1 MLMILML
8 TILDIRDKFGGSM
21 QNHGRGKFVVFFLI
35 LATMTSLLFSQS
47 DQKNDGEKNA
57 ISLTVEQAVS
67 YANQNS
73 KTLKSSAIDLEM
85 KRRADSFK
93 WNQLLPSV
101 NISGTVSRSNEK
113 IDTTAAMM
121 EVLSPLFGTLGSAAP
136 APVEITESDHWMV
149 VGNIGIS
156 WNFSFA
162 LFDGMKLVKK
172 QYEAGLITWD
182 QTVRQNELQIRKL
195 FYGLLLQ
202 QESLTLQKKSLE
214 NARLRME
221 QARVNYRNGLI
232 PELTL
237 LQAQVAYEN
246 ARPTIMKQEQAMN
259 QQLDL
264 FGFMLGLPAGTKIT
278 LEGAIDP
285 SFVDLNPDKLI
296 SLYAQNHPDILSLQK
311 NLEIL
316 NLNLSLQNMQA
327 YTPALQLSWGF
338 QPVVSKIS
346 SNWIDTY
353 MDNGA
358 FSATLAWNLTNL
370 LPFSANRQSAKDT
383 KDNIRKLEL
392 SLETLIEKTE
402 LDIRTKVDALAQS
415 QAAIEASAGNIQLAQ
430 RSYDMTLVA
439 YRNGTVELLDVR
451 DAENQLNQAKLGLAN
466 EKFNYLSGLLDL
478 EYTLNTKLVD

>member
-1 MLMILML
+1 MITVRWRRSAALL
-8 TILDIRDKFGGSM
+8 LVLGAASAGF
-21 QNHGRGKFVVFFLI
+21 
-35 LATMTSLLFSQS
+35 LFSQDTVS
-47 DQKNDGEKNA
+47 AETN
-57 ISLTVEQAVS
+57 IITLTVDQAVD

-85 KRRADSFK
+85 KKRANDYK

-101 NISGTVSRSNEK
+101 NVSATMSRSNEYT
-113 IDTTAAMM
+113 DPTAGIGEMLNPLMQAMGQQG
-121 EVLSPLFGTLGSAAP
+121 FP
-136 APVEITESDHWMV
+136 ASEETEAKHWRA
-149 VGNIGIS
+149 VGNVGIS

-162 LFDGMKLVKK
+162 LVDGLRLIRK
-172 QYEAGLITWD
+172 QYEAGQITWD
-182 QTVRQNELQIRKL
+182 QTLRQNELQVRKL

-202 QESLTLQKKSLE
+202 QEGLALQQQSLE
-214 NARLRME
+214 NARLRAQ
-221 QARVNYRNGLI
+221 QAQVNYRNGLI
-232 PELTL
+232 PELAL

-246 ARPTIMKQEQAMN
+246 QRPSILKQEQAMK

-264 FGFMLGLPAGTKIT
+264 FGFLLGVPAGTEIV
-278 LEGAIDP
+278 LEGEINP
-285 SFVDLNPDKLI
+285 SFIDLDTDELI
-296 SLYAQNHPDILSLQK
+296 SLYAQNHPDIPSLQK

-316 NLNLSLQNMQA
+316 NLNLSVQNMQA
-327 YTPALQLSWGF
+327 YTPSLSLSWGF
-338 QPVVSKIS
+338 QPVVADIS

-353 MDNGA
+353 VDNGA

-370 LPFSANRQSAKDT
+370 LPFSANRQAAKDI

-392 SLETLIEKTE
+392 SLETLVEKTE
-402 LDIRTKVDALAQS
+402 LDIRTQVDALAQS

-466 EKFNYLSGLLDL
+466 EKFNYLSGLMDL
-478 EYTLNTKLVD
+478 EYTLNTKLGN

>member
-1 MLMILML
+1 MITVRWKRSAALL
-8 TILDIRDKFGGSM
+8 LVLGAASAGF
-21 QNHGRGKFVVFFLI
+21 
-35 LATMTSLLFSQS
+35 LFSQDTVS
-47 DQKNDGEKNA
+47 AETN
-57 ISLTVEQAVS
+57 IITLTVDQAVD

-85 KRRADSFK
+85 KKRANDYK

-101 NISGTVSRSNEK
+101 NVSATMSRSNEYT
-113 IDTTAAMM
+113 DPTAGIGEMLNPLMQAMGQQG
-121 EVLSPLFGTLGSAAP
+121 FP
-136 APVEITESDHWMV
+136 ASEETEAKHWRA
-149 VGNIGIS
+149 VGNVGIS

-162 LFDGMKLVKK
+162 LVDGLRLIRK
-172 QYEAGLITWD
+172 QYEAGQITWD
-182 QTVRQNELQIRKL
+182 QTLRQNELQVRKL

-202 QESLTLQKKSLE
+202 QEGLTLQQRSLE
-214 NARLRME
+214 NARLRAQ
-221 QARVNYRNGLI
+221 QAQVNYRNGLI
-232 PELTL
+232 PELAL

-246 ARPTIMKQEQAMN
+246 QRPSILKQEQAMK

-264 FGFMLGLPAGTKIT
+264 FGFLLGVPAGTEIV
-278 LEGAIDP
+278 LEGEINP
-285 SFVDLNPDKLI
+285 SFIDLDTDELI

-316 NLNLSLQNMQA
+316 NLNLSVQNMQA
-327 YTPALQLSWGF
+327 YTPSLSLSWGF
-338 QPVVSKIS
+338 QPVVADIS

-353 MDNGA
+353 VDNGA

-370 LPFSANRQSAKDT
+370 LPFSANRQAAKDI

-392 SLETLIEKTE
+392 SLETLVEKTE
-402 LDIRTKVDALAQS
+402 LDIRTQVDALAQS

-466 EKFNYLSGLLDL
+466 EKFNYLSGLMDL
-478 EYTLNTKLVD
+478 EYTLNTKLGN

>member
-1 MLMILML
+1 MNLVRWNKVAVL
-8 TILDIRDKFGGSM
+8 
-21 QNHGRGKFVVFFLI
+21 FFI
-35 LATMTSLLFSQS
+35 FCAITTGFLFAQTEEESETE
-47 DQKNDGEKNA
+47 GES
-57 ISLTVEQAVS
+57 ITLTVDQAVD

-73 KTLKSSAIDLEM
+73 KSLQSSAIDLEM
-85 KRRADSFK
+85 KRRANSMK

-101 NISGTVSRSNEK
+101 DVFARADRKNEV
-113 IDTTAAMM
+113 IP
-121 EVLSPLFGTLGSAAP
+121 PLPDP
-136 APVEITESDHWMV
+136 AETNHWSV

-162 LFDGMKLVKK
+162 LIDGMKLIKK
-172 QYEAGLITWD
+172 QYEAGEITWD

-202 QESLTLQKKSLE
+202 QESLNLQKESLE
-214 NARLRME
+214 NARLRAN
-221 QARVNYRNGLI
+221 QAQANYRNGRI
-232 PELTL
+232 PELSL

-246 ARPTIMKQEQAMN
+246 MRPTVLNQEQALV

-264 FGFMLGLPAGTKIT
+264 FGFMLGLPTGTDIT
-278 LEGAIDP
+278 LEGEINP
-285 SFVDLNPDKLI
+285 TFVDLDPDELI
-296 SLYAQNHPDILSLQK
+296 SLYAQNHPDILALQK

-316 NLNLSLQNMQA
+316 DLNLSVKNMQSF
-327 YTPALQLSWGF
+327 TPALQLSWGW
-338 QPVVSKIS
+338 QPVVSDVGA
-346 SNWIDTY
+346 NWVDNSI
-353 MDNGA
+353 DNGA
-358 FSATLAWNLTNL
+358 FSATLAWNLTNM
-370 LPFSANRQSAKDT
+370 LPFSANRQATQDI

-392 SLETLIEKTE
+392 SLETLVEKTE
-402 LDIRTKVDALAQS
+402 LDIRTLVDALDLS
-415 QAAIEASAGNIQLAQ
+415 QAAIEASASNIQLAQ

>member
-1 MLMILML
+1 MITVRWRRSAALL
-8 TILDIRDKFGGSM
+8 LVLGAASAGF
-21 QNHGRGKFVVFFLI
+21 
-35 LATMTSLLFSQS
+35 LFSQDTVS
-47 DQKNDGEKNA
+47 AETN
-57 ISLTVEQAVS
+57 IITLTVDQAVD

-85 KRRADSFK
+85 KKRANDYK

-101 NISGTVSRSNEK
+101 NVSATMSRSNEYT
-113 IDTTAAMM
+113 DTMGAFMSQINPMYQAP
-121 EVLSPLFGTLGSAAP
+121 EV
-136 APVEITESDHWMV
+136 VESDHWRA
-149 VGNIGIS
+149 VGNVGIS

-162 LFDGMKLVKK
+162 LVDGLRLIRK
-172 QYEAGLITWD
+172 QYEAGQITWD
-182 QTVRQNELQIRKL
+182 QTLRQNELQVRKL

-202 QESLTLQKKSLE
+202 QEGLALQQQSLE
-214 NARLRME
+214 NARLRAQ
-221 QARVNYRNGLI
+221 QAQVNYRNGLI
-232 PELTL
+232 PELAL

-246 ARPTIMKQEQAMN
+246 QRPSILKQEQAMK

-264 FGFMLGLPAGTKIT
+264 FGFLLGVPAGTEIV
-278 LEGAIDP
+278 LEGEINP
-285 SFVDLNPDKLI
+285 SFVDLDTDELI

-316 NLNLSLQNMQA
+316 NLNLSVQNMQA
-327 YTPALQLSWGF
+327 YTPSLSLSWGF
-338 QPVVSKIS
+338 QPVVADIS

-353 MDNGA
+353 VDNGA

-370 LPFSANRQSAKDT
+370 LPFSANRQAAKDI

-392 SLETLIEKTE
+392 SLETLVEKTE
-402 LDIRTKVDALAQS
+402 LDIRTQVDALAQS

-466 EKFNYLSGLLDL
+466 EKFNYLSGLMDL
-478 EYTLNTKLVD
+478 EYTLNTKLGN

>member
-1 MLMILML
+1 MKMC
-8 TILDIRDKFGGSM
+8 
-21 QNHGRGKFVVFFLI
+21 GRGKVVVFFI
-35 LATMTSLLFSQS
+35 IIATTFTGFLFSQN
-47 DQKNDGEKNA
+47 DQGLAAEKEGVH
-57 ISLTVEQAVS
+57 LTVEQAVA

-85 KRRADSFK
+85 KRRADSYK
-93 WNQLLPSV
+93 WNQFLPSV

-113 IDTTAAMM
+113 VDTTAAMM
-121 EVLSPLFGTLGSAAP
+121 QGIAGMMSLPAP
-136 APVEITESDHWMV
+136 APAEITEADHWMV

-162 LFDGMKLVKK
+162 LIDGMKLVKK

-202 QESLTLQKKSLE
+202 QESLSLQKQSLE

-264 FGFMLGLPAGTKIT
+264 FGFMLGLPTGTKIT
-278 LEGAIDP
+278 LEGAINP

>member
-1 MLMILML
+1 MITVRWRRSAALL
-8 TILDIRDKFGGSM
+8 LVLGAASAGF
-21 QNHGRGKFVVFFLI
+21 
-35 LATMTSLLFSQS
+35 LFSQDTVS
-47 DQKNDGEKNA
+47 AETN
-57 ISLTVEQAVS
+57 IITLTVDQAVD

-85 KRRADSFK
+85 KKRANDYK

-101 NISGTVSRSNEK
+101 NVSATMSRSNEYT
-113 IDTTAAMM
+113 DTMGAFMSQINPMYQAP
-121 EVLSPLFGTLGSAAP
+121 EV
-136 APVEITESDHWMV
+136 VESDHWRA
-149 VGNIGIS
+149 VGNVGIS

-162 LFDGMKLVKK
+162 LVDGLRLIRK
-172 QYEAGLITWD
+172 QYEAGQITWD
-182 QTVRQNELQIRKL
+182 QTLRQNELQVRKL

-202 QESLTLQKKSLE
+202 QEGLALQQQSLE
-214 NARLRME
+214 NARLRAQ
-221 QARVNYRNGLI
+221 QAQVNYRNGLI
-232 PELTL
+232 PELAL

-246 ARPTIMKQEQAMN
+246 QRPSILKQEQAMK

-264 FGFMLGLPAGTKIT
+264 FGFLLGVPAGTEIV
-278 LEGAIDP
+278 LEGEINP
-285 SFVDLNPDKLI
+285 SFVDLDTDELI

-316 NLNLSLQNMQA
+316 NLNLSVQNMQA
-327 YTPALQLSWGF
+327 YTPSLSLSWGF
-338 QPVVSKIS
+338 QPVVADIS

-353 MDNGA
+353 VDNGA

-370 LPFSANRQSAKDT
+370 LPFSANRQAAKDI

-392 SLETLIEKTE
+392 SLETLVEKTE
-402 LDIRTKVDALAQS
+402 LDIRTQVDALAQS

-451 DAENQLNQAKLGLAN
+451 EAENQLNQAKLGLAN

-478 EYTLNTKLVD
+478 EYTLNTKIVD

>member
-1 MLMILML
+1 MITVRWKRSAALL
-8 TILDIRDKFGGSM
+8 
-21 QNHGRGKFVVFFLI
+21 FVLVAASAGF
-35 LATMTSLLFSQS
+35 LFSQDTTS
-47 DQKNDGEKNA
+47 GEGNV
-57 ISLTVEQAVS
+57 ITLTVDQAVD

-73 KTLKSSAIDLEM
+73 KTLQSSAIDLEM
-85 KRRADSFK
+85 KKRANDYK
-93 WNQLLPSV
+93 WNQFLPSV
-101 NISGTVSRSNEK
+101 SVSATMSRSNEYT
-113 IDTTAAMM
+113 DPTAAIGEM
-121 EVLSPLFGTLGSAAP
+121 LNPLIQAMGQPGFP
-136 APVEITESDHWMV
+136 ASEETEAKHWTA
-149 VGNIGIS
+149 VGNVGIS

-162 LFDGMKLVKK
+162 LIDGLRLIKK
-172 QYEAGLITWD
+172 QYEAGQITWD

-202 QESLTLQKKSLE
+202 QESLSLQQQTLE

-232 PELTL
+232 PELSF

-246 ARPTIMKQEQAMN
+246 ARPNIMKMEQAMS

-264 FGFMLGLPAGTKIT
+264 FGFLLGIPAGTEIT
-278 LEGAIDP
+278 LEGEINP
-285 SFVDLNPDKLI
+285 SFVDLDPEELI

-316 NLNLSLQNMQA
+316 NLNLSVQNLQA
-327 YTPALQLSWGF
+327 YAPSLSLSWGF
-338 QPVVSKIS
+338 QPLVTDVT

-370 LPFSANRQSAKDT
+370 LPFSSNRQAAKDT
-383 KDNIRKLEL
+383 EDSIRKLEL

-402 LDIRTKVDALAQS
+402 LDIRTQVDALAQS
-415 QAAIEASAGNIQLAQ
+415 QAAIEASSGNIQLAQ

>member
-1 MLMILML
+1 M
-8 TILDIRDKFGGSM
+8 KFYLW
-21 QNHGRGKFVVFFLI
+21 GRNIICFLLFAIVSTGFI
-35 LATMTSLLFSQS
+35 LAQDVAQTESKGNSIT
-47 DQKNDGEKNA
+47 
-57 ISLTVEQAVS
+57 LTVDQAVD

-85 KRRADSFK
+85 KKRANDYK

-101 NISGTVSRSNEK
+101 NVSATMSRSNEYT
-113 IDTTAAMM
+113 DPTAGIGEMLNPLMQAMGQQG
-121 EVLSPLFGTLGSAAP
+121 FP
-136 APVEITESDHWMV
+136 ASEETEAKHWRA
-149 VGNIGIS
+149 VGNVGIS

-162 LFDGMKLVKK
+162 LVDGLRLIRK
-172 QYEAGLITWD
+172 QYEAGQITWD
-182 QTVRQNELQIRKL
+182 QTLRQNELQVRKL

-202 QESLTLQKKSLE
+202 QEGLALQQQSLE
-214 NARLRME
+214 NARLRAQ
-221 QARVNYRNGLI
+221 QAQVNYRNGLI
-232 PELTL
+232 PELAL

-246 ARPTIMKQEQAMN
+246 QRPSILKQEQALK

-264 FGFMLGLPAGTKIT
+264 FGFLLGVPAGTEIV
-278 LEGAIDP
+278 LEGEINP
-285 SFVDLNPDKLI
+285 SFIDLDTDELI

-316 NLNLSLQNMQA
+316 NLNLSVQNMQA
-327 YTPALQLSWGF
+327 YTPSLSLSWGF
-338 QPVVSKIS
+338 QPVVADIS

-353 MDNGA
+353 VDNGA

-370 LPFSANRQSAKDT
+370 LPFSANRQAAKDI

-392 SLETLIEKTE
+392 SLETLVEKTE
-402 LDIRTKVDALAQS
+402 LDIRTQVDALAQS

-478 EYTLNTKLVD
+478 EYTLNTKIVD

>member
-1 MLMILML
+1 MKMC
-8 TILDIRDKFGGSM
+8 
-21 QNHGRGKFVVFFLI
+21 GRGKVVVFFI
-35 LATMTSLLFSQS
+35 IIATTFTGFLFSQN
-47 DQKNDGEKNA
+47 DQGLATEKGGVH
-57 ISLTVEQAVS
+57 LTVEQAVA

-85 KRRADSFK
+85 KRRADSYK
-93 WNQLLPSV
+93 WNQFLPSV

-113 IDTTAAMM
+113 VDTTAAMM
-121 EVLSPLFGTLGSAAP
+121 QGIAGMMSLPAP
-136 APVEITESDHWMV
+136 APAEITEADHWMV

-162 LFDGMKLVKK
+162 LIDGMKLVKK

-202 QESLTLQKKSLE
+202 QESLSLQKQSLE

-264 FGFMLGLPAGTKIT
+264 FGFMLGLPTGTKIT
-278 LEGAIDP
+278 LEGAINP

>member
-1 MLMILML
+1 M
-8 TILDIRDKFGGSM
+8 KFYLW
-21 QNHGRGKFVVFFLI
+21 GRNIICFLLLAIVSTGFI
-35 LATMTSLLFSQS
+35 LAQDVAQTESKGNSIT
-47 DQKNDGEKNA
+47 
-57 ISLTVEQAVS
+57 LTVDQAVD

-85 KRRADSFK
+85 KKRANDYK

-101 NISGTVSRSNEK
+101 NVSATMSRSNEYT
-113 IDTTAAMM
+113 DPTAGIGEMLNPLMQAMGQQG
-121 EVLSPLFGTLGSAAP
+121 FP
-136 APVEITESDHWMV
+136 ASEETEAKHWRA
-149 VGNIGIS
+149 VGNVGIS

-162 LFDGMKLVKK
+162 LVDGLRLIRK
-172 QYEAGLITWD
+172 QYEAGQITWD
-182 QTVRQNELQIRKL
+182 QTLRQNELQVRKL

-202 QESLTLQKKSLE
+202 QEGLALQQQSLE
-214 NARLRME
+214 NARLRAQ
-221 QARVNYRNGLI
+221 QAQVNYRNGLI
-232 PELTL
+232 PELAL

-246 ARPTIMKQEQAMN
+246 QRPSILKQEQAMK

-264 FGFMLGLPAGTKIT
+264 FGFLLGVPAGTEIV
-278 LEGAIDP
+278 LEGEINP
-285 SFVDLNPDKLI
+285 SFVDLDTDELI
-296 SLYAQNHPDILSLQK
+296 SLYSQNHPDILSLQK

-316 NLNLSLQNMQA
+316 NLNLSVQNMQA
-327 YTPALQLSWGF
+327 YTPSLSLSWGF
-338 QPVVSKIS
+338 QPVVANIS

-353 MDNGA
+353 VDNGA

-370 LPFSANRQSAKDT
+370 LPFSANRQAAKDI

-392 SLETLIEKTE
+392 SLETLVEKTE
-402 LDIRTKVDALAQS
+402 LDIRTQVDALAQS

-478 EYTLNTKLVD
+478 EYTLNTKIVD

>member
-1 MLMILML
+1 MKIL
-8 TILDIRDKFGGSM
+8 
-21 QNHGRGKFVVFFLI
+21 GRGKVVVFLLF
-35 LATMTSLLFSQS
+35 MTTTVTGFLFSQS
-47 DQKNDGEKNA
+47 DEGKVVSENVMN
-57 ISLTVEQAVS
+57 LTVDQAVD

-85 KRRADSFK
+85 KRRANGVK
-93 WNQLLPSV
+93 WNQLLPAV
-101 NISGTVSRSNEK
+101 NVTGTVSRSNK
-113 IDTTAAMM
+113 KVDTSAAMM
-121 EVLSPLFGTLGSAAP
+121 EAIAGMLRVPAP
-136 APVEITESDHWMV
+136 APAEITESDHWMV
-149 VGNIGIS
+149 VGNVGIS

-162 LFDGMKLVKK
+162 LIDGMRLIKK
-172 QYEAGLITWD
+172 QYEAGQITWD

-202 QESLTLQKKSLE
+202 QESLNLQKKSLE
-214 NARLRME
+214 NARLRAE

-246 ARPTIMKQEQAMN
+246 QRPTIMKNEQALN

-264 FGFMLGLPAGTKIT
+264 FGFMLGVPTGTKIA
-278 LEGAIDP
+278 LEGEINP
-285 SFVDLNPDKLI
+285 SFVDLNPDELI
-296 SLYAQNHPDILSLQK
+296 SLYAQNHPDILALQK

-316 NLNLSLQNMQA
+316 NLNLSVQNMQA
-327 YTPALQLSWGF
+327 YAPALQLSWGF

-346 SNWIDTY
+346 SNWVDTY

-370 LPFSANRQSAKDT
+370 LPFSTNRQSARDI

-451 DAENQLNQAKLGLAN
+451 DAENQLNQAKLGLVN

-478 EYTLNTKLVD
+478 EYTLNTKFVD

>member
-1 MLMILML
+1 M
-8 TILDIRDKFGGSM
+8 KFYLW
-21 QNHGRGKFVVFFLI
+21 GRNIICFLLLPIVSTGFI
-35 LATMTSLLFSQS
+35 LAQDVAQTESKGNSIT
-47 DQKNDGEKNA
+47 
-57 ISLTVEQAVS
+57 LTVDQAVD

-85 KRRADSFK
+85 KKRANDYK

-101 NISGTVSRSNEK
+101 NVSATMSRSNEK
-113 IDTTAAMM
+113 VDTSAAMM
-121 EVLSPLFGTLGSAAP
+121 EAIAGMMGMPSPP
-136 APVEITESDHWMV
+136 AREISEADHWRA
-149 VGNIGIS
+149 VGNVGIS

-162 LFDGMKLVKK
+162 LVDGLRLIRK
-172 QYEAGLITWD
+172 QYEAGQITWD
-182 QTVRQNELQIRKL
+182 QTLRQNELQVKKL

-202 QESLTLQKKSLE
+202 QEGLTLQQQSLE
-214 NARLRME
+214 NARLRAQ
-221 QARVNYRNGLI
+221 QAQVNYRNGLI
-232 PELTL
+232 PELAL

-246 ARPTIMKQEQAMN
+246 QRPSILKQEQAMK

-264 FGFMLGLPAGTKIT
+264 FGFLLGVPAGTEIV
-278 LEGAIDP
+278 LEGEINP
-285 SFVDLNPDKLI
+285 SFVDLDTDELI

-316 NLNLSLQNMQA
+316 NLNLSVQNMQA
-327 YTPALQLSWGF
+327 YTPSLSLSWGF
-338 QPVVSKIS
+338 QPVVADIS

-353 MDNGA
+353 VDNGA

-370 LPFSANRQSAKDT
+370 LPFSANRQAAKDI

-392 SLETLIEKTE
+392 SLETLVEKTE
-402 LDIRTKVDALAQS
+402 LDIRTQVDALAQS

-451 DAENQLNQAKLGLAN
+451 EAENQLNQAKLGLAN

-478 EYTLNTKLVD
+478 EYTLNTKIVD

>member
-1 MLMILML
+1 MKIL
-8 TILDIRDKFGGSM
+8 
-21 QNHGRGKFVVFFLI
+21 GRGKVVVFLLF
-35 LATMTSLLFSQS
+35 MTTTVTGFLFSQS
-47 DQKNDGEKNA
+47 DEGKVVSENVMN
-57 ISLTVEQAVS
+57 LTVDQAVD

-85 KRRADSFK
+85 KRRANGVK
-93 WNQLLPSV
+93 WNQLLPAV
-101 NISGTVSRSNEK
+101 NVTGTVSRSNK
-113 IDTTAAMM
+113 KVDTSAAMM
-121 EVLSPLFGTLGSAAP
+121 EAIAGMLRVPAP
-136 APVEITESDHWMV
+136 APAEITESDHWMV
-149 VGNIGIS
+149 VGNVGIS

-162 LFDGMKLVKK
+162 LIDGMRLIKK
-172 QYEAGLITWD
+172 QYEAGQITWD

-202 QESLTLQKKSLE
+202 QESLNLQKKSLE
-214 NARLRME
+214 NARLRAE

-246 ARPTIMKQEQAMN
+246 QRPTIMKNEQALN

-264 FGFMLGLPAGTKIT
+264 FGFMLGVPTGTKIA
-278 LEGAIDP
+278 LEGEINP
-285 SFVDLNPDKLI
+285 SFVDLNPDVLI
-296 SLYAQNHPDILSLQK
+296 SLYAQNHPDILALQK

-316 NLNLSLQNMQA
+316 NLNLSVQNMQA
-327 YTPALQLSWGF
+327 YAPALQLSWGF
-338 QPVVSKIS
+338 QPVVSDIS
-346 SNWIDTY
+346 SNWVDTY

-370 LPFSANRQSAKDT
+370 LPFSTNRQSARDT

-451 DAENQLNQAKLGLAN
+451 DAENQLNQAKLGLVN

-478 EYTLNTKLVD
+478 EYTLNTKFVD

>member
-1 MLMILML
+1 M
-8 TILDIRDKFGGSM
+8 KFYLW
-21 QNHGRGKFVVFFLI
+21 GRNIICFLLLAIVSTGFI
-35 LATMTSLLFSQS
+35 LAQDVAQTESKGNSIT
-47 DQKNDGEKNA
+47 
-57 ISLTVEQAVS
+57 LTVDQAVD

-85 KRRADSFK
+85 KKRANDYK

-101 NISGTVSRSNEK
+101 NVSATMSRSNEYT
-113 IDTTAAMM
+113 DPTAGIGEM
-121 EVLSPLFGTLGSAAP
+121 LNPLMQAIGQQGFP
-136 APVEITESDHWMV
+136 ASEETEAKHWRA
-149 VGNIGIS
+149 VGNVGIS

-162 LFDGMKLVKK
+162 LVDGLRLIRK
-172 QYEAGLITWD
+172 QYEAGQITWN
-182 QTVRQNELQIRKL
+182 QTLRQNELQVRKL

-202 QESLTLQKKSLE
+202 QEGLALQQQSLE
-214 NARLRME
+214 NARLRAQ
-221 QARVNYRNGLI
+221 QAQVNYRNGLI
-232 PELTL
+232 PELAL

-246 ARPTIMKQEQAMN
+246 QRPSILKQEQAMK

-264 FGFMLGLPAGTKIT
+264 FGFLLGVPAGTEIV
-278 LEGAIDP
+278 LEGEINP
-285 SFVDLNPDKLI
+285 SFVDLDTDELI
-296 SLYAQNHPDILSLQK
+296 SLYSQNHPDILSLQK

-316 NLNLSLQNMQA
+316 NLNLSVQNMQA
-327 YTPALQLSWGF
+327 YTPSLSLSWGF
-338 QPVVSKIS
+338 QPVVADIS

-353 MDNGA
+353 VDNGA

-370 LPFSANRQSAKDT
+370 LPFSANRQAAKDI

-392 SLETLIEKTE
+392 SLETLVEKTE
-402 LDIRTKVDALAQS
+402 LDIRTQVDALAQS

-451 DAENQLNQAKLGLAN
+451 EAENQLNQAKLGLAN

-478 EYTLNTKLVD
+478 EYTLNTKIVD

>member
-1 MLMILML
+1 MKI
-8 TILDIRDKFGGSM
+8 
-21 QNHGRGKFVVFFLI
+21 HGRGKFVVFFFVM
-35 LATMTSLLFSQS
+35 ATMTGFLFSQS
-47 DQKNDGEKNA
+47 DERAAVSENVV
-57 ISLTVEQAVS
+57 SLTVDQAVD

-85 KRRADSFK
+85 KRRANSFK
-93 WNQLLPSV
+93 WNQFLPAV
-101 NISGTVSRSNEK
+101 NVTGTVSRSNEK
-113 IDTTAAMM
+113 VDTSAAMM
-121 EVLSPLFGTLGSAAP
+121 EALSPLFSAMGRPAP
-136 APVEITESDHWMV
+136 APAEITESDHWMV

-156 WNFSFA
+156 WSFSFA
-162 LFDGMKLVKK
+162 LIDGMKLIKK
-172 QYEAGLITWD
+172 QYEAGQITWD
-182 QTVRQNELQIRKL
+182 QTLRQNELQIRKL

-202 QESLTLQKKSLE
+202 QESLSLQKQSLE
-214 NARLRME
+214 NARLRMD
-221 QARVNYRNGLI
+221 QARINYRNGLI

-237 LQAQVAYEN
+237 LQSQVAYEN
-246 ARPTIMKQEQAMN
+246 ARPTIMKQEQAMS

-285 SFVDLNPDKLI
+285 AFVDLNPDELI

-316 NLNLSLQNMQA
+316 NLNLSIQNIQA

-338 QPVVSKIS
+338 QPVVSDIS
-346 SNWIDTY
+346 SNWVDTY

-370 LPFSANRQSAKDT
+370 LPFSSNRQSAKDT

-402 LDIRTKVDALAQS
+402 LDIRTQVDALAQS

>member
-1 MLMILML
+1 M
-8 TILDIRDKFGGSM
+8 KFYLW
-21 QNHGRGKFVVFFLI
+21 GRNIICFLLLAIVSTGFI
-35 LATMTSLLFSQS
+35 LAQDVAQAESKGNSIT
-47 DQKNDGEKNA
+47 
-57 ISLTVEQAVS
+57 LTVDQAVD

-85 KRRADSFK
+85 KKRANDYK

-101 NISGTVSRSNEK
+101 NVSATMSRSNEYT
-113 IDTTAAMM
+113 DTMGAMM
-121 EVLSPLFGTLGSAAP
+121 EGISQIVSPLYELHGFDFSVP
-136 APVEITESDHWMV
+136 KTETTEANHWMAR
-149 VGNIGIS
+149 GNVGIS

-162 LFDGMKLVKK
+162 LVDGLRLIRK
-172 QYEAGLITWD
+172 QYEAGQITWD
-182 QTVRQNELQIRKL
+182 QTLRQNELQVRKL

-202 QESLTLQKKSLE
+202 QEGLALQQQSLE
-214 NARLRME
+214 NARLRAQ
-221 QARVNYRNGLI
+221 QAQVNYRNGLI
-232 PELTL
+232 PELAL

-246 ARPTIMKQEQAMN
+246 QRPSILKQEQAMK

-264 FGFMLGLPAGTKIT
+264 FGFLLGVPAGTEIV
-278 LEGAIDP
+278 LEGEINP
-285 SFVDLNPDKLI
+285 SFIDLDTDELI

-316 NLNLSLQNMQA
+316 NLNLSVQNMQA
-327 YTPALQLSWGF
+327 YTPSLSLSWGF
-338 QPVVSKIS
+338 QPVVADIS

-353 MDNGA
+353 VDNGA

-370 LPFSANRQSAKDT
+370 LPFSANRQAAKDI

-392 SLETLIEKTE
+392 SLETLVEKTE
-402 LDIRTKVDALAQS
+402 LDIRTQVDALAQS

-451 DAENQLNQAKLGLAN
+451 EAENQLNQAKLGLAN

-478 EYTLNTKLVD
+478 EYTLNTKIVD

>member
-1 MLMILML
+1 
-8 TILDIRDKFGGSM
+8 M
-21 QNHGRGKFVVFFLI
+21 QIHGRWKFVVFFFI
-35 LATMTSLLFSQS
+35 LTTVTVFLFSQS
-47 DQKNDGEKNA
+47 DQKNDGEKNV

-85 KRRADSFK
+85 KRRANSYK
-93 WNQLLPSV
+93 WNQFLPSV

-113 IDTTAAMM
+113 VDTTAAMM
-121 EVLSPLFGTLGSAAP
+121 EVLSPLFGAMGIAAP
-136 APVEITESDHWMV
+136 ASAEITEADHWMA

-162 LFDGMKLVKK
+162 LIDGMKLVKK

-202 QESLTLQKKSLE
+202 QESLTLQKQSLE

-246 ARPTIMKQEQAMN
+246 ARPIIMKQEQAMN

-285 SFVDLNPDKLI
+285 DFVELNPDELI

-338 QPVVSKIS
+338 QPVVSDIS

-370 LPFSANRQSAKDT
+370 LPFSTNRQSAKDT

-402 LDIRTKVDALAQS
+402 LDIRTQVDALAQS

>member
-1 MLMILML
+1 MITVRWRRSAALL
-8 TILDIRDKFGGSM
+8 LVLGAASAGF
-21 QNHGRGKFVVFFLI
+21 
-35 LATMTSLLFSQS
+35 LFSQDTVS
-47 DQKNDGEKNA
+47 AETN
-57 ISLTVEQAVS
+57 IITLTVDQAVD

-85 KRRADSFK
+85 KKRANDYK

-101 NISGTVSRSNEK
+101 NVSATMSRSNEYT
-113 IDTTAAMM
+113 DPTAGIGEMLNPLMQAMGQQG
-121 EVLSPLFGTLGSAAP
+121 FP
-136 APVEITESDHWMV
+136 ASEETEAKHWRA
-149 VGNIGIS
+149 VGNVGIS

-162 LFDGMKLVKK
+162 LVDGLRLIRK
-172 QYEAGLITWD
+172 QYEAGQITWD
-182 QTVRQNELQIRKL
+182 QTLRQNELQVRKL

-202 QESLTLQKKSLE
+202 QEGLALQQQSLE
-214 NARLRME
+214 NARLRAQ
-221 QARVNYRNGLI
+221 QAQVNYRNGLI
-232 PELTL
+232 PELAL

-246 ARPTIMKQEQAMN
+246 QRPSILKQEQAMK

-264 FGFMLGLPAGTKIT
+264 FGFLLGVPAGTEIV
-278 LEGAIDP
+278 LEGEINP
-285 SFVDLNPDKLI
+285 SFIDLDTDELI

-316 NLNLSLQNMQA
+316 NLNLSVQNMQA
-327 YTPALQLSWGF
+327 YTPSLSLSWGF
-338 QPVVSKIS
+338 QPVVADIS

-353 MDNGA
+353 VDNGA

-370 LPFSANRQSAKDT
+370 LPFSANRQAAKDI

-392 SLETLIEKTE
+392 SLETLVEKTE
-402 LDIRTKVDALAQS
+402 LDIRTQVDALAQS

-466 EKFNYLSGLLDL
+466 EKFNYLSGLMDL
-478 EYTLNTKLVD
+478 EYTLNTKLGN

>member
-1 MLMILML
+1 MITVRWRRSAALL
-8 TILDIRDKFGGSM
+8 LVLGAASAGF
-21 QNHGRGKFVVFFLI
+21 
-35 LATMTSLLFSQS
+35 LFSQDTVS
-47 DQKNDGEKNA
+47 AETN
-57 ISLTVEQAVS
+57 IITLTVDQAVD

-85 KRRADSFK
+85 KKRANDYK

-101 NISGTVSRSNEK
+101 NVSATMSRSNEYT
-113 IDTTAAMM
+113 DPTAGIGEMLNPLMQAMGQQG
-121 EVLSPLFGTLGSAAP
+121 FP
-136 APVEITESDHWMV
+136 ASEETEAKHWRA
-149 VGNIGIS
+149 VGNVGIS

-162 LFDGMKLVKK
+162 LVDGLRLIRK
-172 QYEAGLITWD
+172 QYEAGQITWD
-182 QTVRQNELQIRKL
+182 QTLRQNELQVRKL

-202 QESLTLQKKSLE
+202 QEGLTLQQRSLE
-214 NARLRME
+214 NARLRAQ
-221 QARVNYRNGLI
+221 QAQVNYRNGLI
-232 PELTL
+232 PELAL

-246 ARPTIMKQEQAMN
+246 QRPSILKQEQAMK

-264 FGFMLGLPAGTKIT
+264 FGFLLGVPAGTEIV
-278 LEGAIDP
+278 LEGEINP
-285 SFVDLNPDKLI
+285 SFIDLDTDELI

-316 NLNLSLQNMQA
+316 NLNLSVQNMQA
-327 YTPALQLSWGF
+327 YTPSLSLSWGF
-338 QPVVSKIS
+338 QPVVVDIS

-353 MDNGA
+353 VDNGA

-370 LPFSANRQSAKDT
+370 LPFSANRQAAKDI

-392 SLETLIEKTE
+392 SLETLVEKTE
-402 LDIRTKVDALAQS
+402 LDIRTQVDALAQS

-466 EKFNYLSGLLDL
+466 EKFNYLSGLMDL
-478 EYTLNTKLVD
+478 EYTLNTKLGN

>member
-1 MLMILML
+1 MKIL
-8 TILDIRDKFGGSM
+8 
-21 QNHGRGKFVVFFLI
+21 GRGKVVVFL
-35 LATMTSLLFSQS
+35 LVMTTTVTGFLFSQS
-47 DQKNDGEKNA
+47 DEGKVDADKVMN
-57 ISLTVEQAVS
+57 LTVEQAVD

-85 KRRADSFK
+85 KRRANSFK
-93 WNQLLPSV
+93 WNQLLPAV
-101 NISGTVSRSNEK
+101 NVTGTISRSNEK
-113 IDTTAAMM
+113 VDTTAAMM
-121 EVLSPLFGTLGSAAP
+121 EALNPLFTGLGMPAP
-136 APVEITESDHWMV
+136 APAEITEADHWMV
-149 VGNIGIS
+149 VGNVGIS

-162 LFDGMKLVKK
+162 LIDGLRLIKK
-172 QYEAGLITWD
+172 QYEAGQITWD

-202 QESLTLQKKSLE
+202 QESLNLQKKSLE
-214 NARLRME
+214 NARLRAE

-237 LQAQVAYEN
+237 LQSQVAYEN
-246 ARPTIMKQEQAMN
+246 ARPNILKQEQALN

-264 FGFMLGLPAGTKIT
+264 FGFMLGVPAGTKIS
-278 LEGAIDP
+278 LEGEINP
-285 SFVDLNPDKLI
+285 SFVDLNPEELI

-316 NLNLSLQNMQA
+316 NLNLSVQNMQA

-338 QPVVSKIS
+338 QPVVSDIS

-370 LPFSANRQSAKDT
+370 LPFSTNRQSARDT

-402 LDIRTKVDALAQS
+402 LDIRTQVDALAQS

-451 DAENQLNQAKLGLAN
+451 DAENQLNQAKLGLVN

>member
-1 MLMILML
+1 
-8 TILDIRDKFGGSM
+8 
-21 QNHGRGKFVVFFLI
+21 
-35 LATMTSLLFSQS
+35 MTGLLFSQS

-85 KRRADSFK
+85 KRRANSFK

-121 EVLSPLFGTLGSAAP
+121 EVLSPLFGALGSAAP
-136 APVEITESDHWMV
+136 APAEITEADHWMV

-202 QESLTLQKKSLE
+202 QESLTLQKQSLE

-259 QQLDL
+259 Q
-264 FGFMLGLPAGTKIT
+264 
-278 LEGAIDP
+278 
-285 SFVDLNPDKLI
+285 
-296 SLYAQNHPDILSLQK
+296 
-311 NLEIL
+311 
-316 NLNLSLQNMQA
+316 
-327 YTPALQLSWGF
+327 
-338 QPVVSKIS
+338 
-346 SNWIDTY
+346 
-353 MDNGA
+353 
-358 FSATLAWNLTNL
+358 
-370 LPFSANRQSAKDT
+370 
-383 KDNIRKLEL
+383 
-392 SLETLIEKTE
+392 
-402 LDIRTKVDALAQS
+402 
-415 QAAIEASAGNIQLAQ
+415 
-430 RSYDMTLVA
+430 
-439 YRNGTVELLDVR
+439 
-451 DAENQLNQAKLGLAN
+451 
-466 EKFNYLSGLLDL
+466 
-478 EYTLNTKLVD
+478 

>member
-1 MLMILML
+1 MKIL
-8 TILDIRDKFGGSM
+8 
-21 QNHGRGKFVVFFLI
+21 GRGKVVVFL
-35 LATMTSLLFSQS
+35 LVMTTTVTGFLFSQS
-47 DQKNDGEKNA
+47 DEGKVDADKVMN
-57 ISLTVEQAVS
+57 LTVEQAVD

-85 KRRADSFK
+85 KRRANSFK
-93 WNQLLPSV
+93 WNQLLPAV
-101 NISGTVSRSNEK
+101 NVTGTISRSNEK
-113 IDTTAAMM
+113 VDTTAAMM
-121 EVLSPLFGTLGSAAP
+121 EALNPLFTGSGMPAP
-136 APVEITESDHWMV
+136 APAEITEADHWMV
-149 VGNIGIS
+149 VGNVGIS

-162 LFDGMKLVKK
+162 LIDGLRLIKK
-172 QYEAGLITWD
+172 QYEAGQITWD

-202 QESLTLQKKSLE
+202 QESLNLQKKSLE
-214 NARLRME
+214 NARLRAE

-237 LQAQVAYEN
+237 LQSQVAYEN
-246 ARPTIMKQEQAMN
+246 ARPNILKQEQALN

-264 FGFMLGLPAGTKIT
+264 FGFMLGIPAGTKIS
-278 LEGAIDP
+278 LEGEINP
-285 SFVDLNPDKLI
+285 SFVDLNPDELI

-316 NLNLSLQNMQA
+316 NLNLSVQNMQA

-338 QPVVSKIS
+338 QPVVSDIS

-370 LPFSANRQSAKDT
+370 LPFSTNRQSARDT

-402 LDIRTKVDALAQS
+402 LDIRTQVDALAQS

-451 DAENQLNQAKLGLAN
+451 DAENQLNQAKLGLVN

>member
-1 MLMILML
+1 MITVRWRRSAALL
-8 TILDIRDKFGGSM
+8 LVLGAASAGF
-21 QNHGRGKFVVFFLI
+21 
-35 LATMTSLLFSQS
+35 LFSQDTVS
-47 DQKNDGEKNA
+47 AETN
-57 ISLTVEQAVS
+57 IITLTVDQAVD

-85 KRRADSFK
+85 KKRANDYK

-101 NISGTVSRSNEK
+101 NVSATMSRSNEYT
-113 IDTTAAMM
+113 DTMGAFMSQINPMYQAP
-121 EVLSPLFGTLGSAAP
+121 EV
-136 APVEITESDHWMV
+136 VESDHWRA
-149 VGNIGIS
+149 VGNVGIS

-162 LFDGMKLVKK
+162 LVDGLRLIRK
-172 QYEAGLITWD
+172 QYEAGQITWD
-182 QTVRQNELQIRKL
+182 QTLRQNELQVRKL

-202 QESLTLQKKSLE
+202 QEGLTLQQRSLE
-214 NARLRME
+214 NARLRAQ
-221 QARVNYRNGLI
+221 QAQVNYRNGLI
-232 PELTL
+232 PELAL

-246 ARPTIMKQEQAMN
+246 QRPSILKQEQAMK

-264 FGFMLGLPAGTKIT
+264 FGFLLGVPAGTEIV
-278 LEGAIDP
+278 LEGEINP
-285 SFVDLNPDKLI
+285 SFIDLDTDELI

-316 NLNLSLQNMQA
+316 NLNLSVQNMQA
-327 YTPALQLSWGF
+327 YTPSLSLSWGF
-338 QPVVSKIS
+338 QPVVADIS

-353 MDNGA
+353 VDNGA

-370 LPFSANRQSAKDT
+370 LPFSANRQAAKDI

-392 SLETLIEKTE
+392 SLETLVEKTE
-402 LDIRTKVDALAQS
+402 LDIRTQVDALAQS

-466 EKFNYLSGLLDL
+466 EKFNYLSGLMDL
-478 EYTLNTKLVD
+478 EYTLNTKLGN

>member
-1 MLMILML
+1 
-8 TILDIRDKFGGSM
+8 M

-35 LATMTSLLFSQS
+35 LATMTGLLFSQS

-101 NISGTVSRSNEK
+101 NITGTVSRSNEK
-113 IDTTAAMM
+113 NDSYGAIIKMINPAYQ
-121 EVLSPLFGTLGSAAP
+121 SP
-136 APVEITESDHWMV
+136 EITESDHWMV

-202 QESLTLQKKSLE
+202 QESLSLQKQSLE

-264 FGFMLGLPAGTKIT
+264 FGFMLGLPTGTKIT
-278 LEGAIDP
+278 LEGAINP

>member
-1 MLMILML
+1 M
-8 TILDIRDKFGGSM
+8 KFYLW
-21 QNHGRGKFVVFFLI
+21 GRNIICFLLLAIVSTGFI
-35 LATMTSLLFSQS
+35 LAQDVAQTESKGNSIT
-47 DQKNDGEKNA
+47 
-57 ISLTVEQAVS
+57 LTVDQAVD

-85 KRRADSFK
+85 KKRANDYK

-101 NISGTVSRSNEK
+101 NVSATMSRSNEYT
-113 IDTTAAMM
+113 DTMGAFMSQINPMYQAP
-121 EVLSPLFGTLGSAAP
+121 EV
-136 APVEITESDHWMV
+136 VESDHWRA
-149 VGNIGIS
+149 VGNVGIS

-162 LFDGMKLVKK
+162 LVDGLRLIRK
-172 QYEAGLITWD
+172 QYEAGQITWD
-182 QTVRQNELQIRKL
+182 QTLRQNELQVRKL

-202 QESLTLQKKSLE
+202 QEGLALQQQSLE
-214 NARLRME
+214 NARLRAQ
-221 QARVNYRNGLI
+221 QAQVNYRNGLI
-232 PELTL
+232 PELAL

-246 ARPTIMKQEQAMN
+246 QRPSILKQEQAMK

-264 FGFMLGLPAGTKIT
+264 FGFLLGVPAGTEIV
-278 LEGAIDP
+278 LEGEINP
-285 SFVDLNPDKLI
+285 SFIDLDTDELI

-316 NLNLSLQNMQA
+316 NLNLSVQNMQA
-327 YTPALQLSWGF
+327 YTPSLSLSWGF
-338 QPVVSKIS
+338 QPVVADIS

-353 MDNGA
+353 VDNGA

-370 LPFSANRQSAKDT
+370 LPFSANRQAAKDI

-392 SLETLIEKTE
+392 SLETLVEKTE
-402 LDIRTKVDALAQS
+402 LDIRTQVDALAQS

-451 DAENQLNQAKLGLAN
+451 EAENQLNQAKLGLAN

-478 EYTLNTKLVD
+478 EYTLNTKIVD

>member
-1 MLMILML
+1 MITVRWRRSAALL
-8 TILDIRDKFGGSM
+8 LVLGAASAGF
-21 QNHGRGKFVVFFLI
+21 
-35 LATMTSLLFSQS
+35 LFSQDTVS
-47 DQKNDGEKNA
+47 AETN
-57 ISLTVEQAVS
+57 IITLTVDQAVD

-85 KRRADSFK
+85 KKRANDYK

-101 NISGTVSRSNEK
+101 NVSATMSRSNEYT
-113 IDTTAAMM
+113 DPTAGIGEMLNPLMQAMGQQG
-121 EVLSPLFGTLGSAAP
+121 FP
-136 APVEITESDHWMV
+136 ASEETEAKHWRA
-149 VGNIGIS
+149 VGNVGIS

-162 LFDGMKLVKK
+162 LVDGLRLIRK
-172 QYEAGLITWD
+172 QYEAGQITWD
-182 QTVRQNELQIRKL
+182 QTLRQNELQVRKL

-202 QESLTLQKKSLE
+202 QEGLTLQQRSLE
-214 NARLRME
+214 NARLRAQ
-221 QARVNYRNGLI
+221 QAQVNYRNGLI
-232 PELTL
+232 PELAL

-246 ARPTIMKQEQAMN
+246 QRPSILKQEQAMK

-264 FGFMLGLPAGTKIT
+264 FGFLLGVPAGTEIV
-278 LEGAIDP
+278 LEGEINP
-285 SFVDLNPDKLI
+285 SFIDLDTDELI

-316 NLNLSLQNMQA
+316 NLNLSVQNMQA
-327 YTPALQLSWGF
+327 YTPSLSLSWGF
-338 QPVVSKIS
+338 QPVVADIS

-353 MDNGA
+353 VDNGA

-370 LPFSANRQSAKDT
+370 LPFSANRQAAKDI

-392 SLETLIEKTE
+392 SLETLVEKTE
-402 LDIRTKVDALAQS
+402 LDIRTQVDALAQS

-466 EKFNYLSGLLDL
+466 EKFNYLSGLMDL
-478 EYTLNTKLVD
+478 EYTLNTKLGN

>member
-1 MLMILML
+1 M
-8 TILDIRDKFGGSM
+8 KFYLW
-21 QNHGRGKFVVFFLI
+21 GRNIICFLLLAIVSTGFI
-35 LATMTSLLFSQS
+35 LAQDVAQTESKGNSIT
-47 DQKNDGEKNA
+47 
-57 ISLTVEQAVS
+57 LTVDQAVD

-85 KRRADSFK
+85 KKRANDYK

-101 NISGTVSRSNEK
+101 NVSATMSRSNEYT
-113 IDTTAAMM
+113 DPTAGIGEMLNPLMQAMGQQG
-121 EVLSPLFGTLGSAAP
+121 FP
-136 APVEITESDHWMV
+136 ASEETEAKHWRA
-149 VGNIGIS
+149 VGNVGIS

-162 LFDGMKLVKK
+162 LVDGLRLIRK
-172 QYEAGLITWD
+172 QYEAGQITWD
-182 QTVRQNELQIRKL
+182 QTLRQNELQVRKL

-202 QESLTLQKKSLE
+202 QEGLTLQQRSLE
-214 NARLRME
+214 NARLRAQ
-221 QARVNYRNGLI
+221 QAQVNYRNGLI
-232 PELTL
+232 PELAL

-246 ARPTIMKQEQAMN
+246 QRPSILKQEQAMK

-264 FGFMLGLPAGTKIT
+264 FGFLLGVPAGTEIV
-278 LEGAIDP
+278 LEGEINP
-285 SFVDLNPDKLI
+285 SFVDLDTDELI

-316 NLNLSLQNMQA
+316 NLNLSVQNMQA
-327 YTPALQLSWGF
+327 YTPSLSLSWGF
-338 QPVVSKIS
+338 QPVVADIS

-353 MDNGA
+353 VDNGA

-370 LPFSANRQSAKDT
+370 LPFSANRQAAKDI

-392 SLETLIEKTE
+392 SLETLVEKTE
-402 LDIRTKVDALAQS
+402 LDIRTQVDALAQS

-451 DAENQLNQAKLGLAN
+451 EAENQLNQAKLGLAN

-478 EYTLNTKLVD
+478 EYTLNTKIVD

>member
-1 MLMILML
+1 MKIL
-8 TILDIRDKFGGSM
+8 
-21 QNHGRGKFVVFFLI
+21 GRGKVVVFLLF
-35 LATMTSLLFSQS
+35 MTTTVTGFLFSQS
-47 DQKNDGEKNA
+47 DEGKVVSENVMN
-57 ISLTVEQAVS
+57 LTVDQAVD

-85 KRRADSFK
+85 KRRANGVK
-93 WNQLLPSV
+93 WNQLLPAV
-101 NISGTVSRSNEK
+101 NVTGTVSRSNK
-113 IDTTAAMM
+113 KVDTSAAMM
-121 EVLSPLFGTLGSAAP
+121 EAIAGMLRVPAP
-136 APVEITESDHWMV
+136 APAEITESDHWMV
-149 VGNIGIS
+149 VGNVGIS

-162 LFDGMKLVKK
+162 LIDGMRLIKK
-172 QYEAGLITWD
+172 QYEAGQITWD

-202 QESLTLQKKSLE
+202 QESLNLQKKSLE
-214 NARLRME
+214 NARLRAE

-246 ARPTIMKQEQAMN
+246 QRPTIMKNEQALN

-264 FGFMLGLPAGTKIT
+264 FGFMLGVPTGTKIA
-278 LEGAIDP
+278 LEGEINP
-285 SFVDLNPDKLI
+285 SFVDLNPDELI
-296 SLYAQNHPDILSLQK
+296 SLYAQNHPDILALQK

-316 NLNLSLQNMQA
+316 NLNLSVQNMQA
-327 YTPALQLSWGF
+327 YAPALQLSWGF
-338 QPVVSKIS
+338 QPVVSDIS
-346 SNWIDTY
+346 SNWVDTY

-370 LPFSANRQSAKDT
+370 LPFSTNRQSARDT

-451 DAENQLNQAKLGLAN
+451 DAENQLNQAKLGLVN

-478 EYTLNTKLVD
+478 EYTLNTKFVD

>member
-1 MLMILML
+1 MKMC
-8 TILDIRDKFGGSM
+8 
-21 QNHGRGKFVVFFLI
+21 GRGKVVVFFI
-35 LATMTSLLFSQS
+35 IIATTFTGFLFSQN
-47 DQKNDGEKNA
+47 DQGLAAEKEGVH
-57 ISLTVEQAVS
+57 LTVEQAVA

-85 KRRADSFK
+85 KRRADSYK
-93 WNQLLPSV
+93 WNQFLPSV

-113 IDTTAAMM
+113 VDTTAAMM
-121 EVLSPLFGTLGSAAP
+121 QGIAGMLSRPAP
-136 APVEITESDHWMV
+136 APAEITEADHWMV

-162 LFDGMKLVKK
+162 LIDGMKLVKK

-202 QESLTLQKKSLE
+202 QESLSLQKQSLE

-264 FGFMLGLPAGTKIT
+264 FGFMLGLPTGTKIT
-278 LEGAIDP
+278 LEGAINP

>member
-1 MLMILML
+1 
-8 TILDIRDKFGGSM
+8 
-21 QNHGRGKFVVFFLI
+21 
-35 LATMTSLLFSQS
+35 MTTTVTGFLFSQS
-47 DQKNDGEKNA
+47 DEGKVDADKVMN
-57 ISLTVEQAVS
+57 LTVEQAVD

-85 KRRADSFK
+85 KRRANSFK
-93 WNQLLPSV
+93 WNQLLPAV
-101 NISGTVSRSNEK
+101 NVTGTISRSNEK
-113 IDTTAAMM
+113 VDTSAAMM
-121 EVLSPLFGTLGSAAP
+121 EGIAGMLGRPAP
-136 APVEITESDHWMV
+136 APAEITESDHWMV
-149 VGNIGIS
+149 VGNVGIS

-162 LFDGMKLVKK
+162 LIDGMRLIKK
-172 QYEAGLITWD
+172 QYEAGQITWD

-202 QESLTLQKKSLE
+202 QESLNLQKKSLE
-214 NARLRME
+214 NARLRAE

-237 LQAQVAYEN
+237 LQSQVAYEN
-246 ARPTIMKQEQAMN
+246 ARPNILKQEQALN

-264 FGFMLGLPAGTKIT
+264 FGFMLGVPAGTKIS
-278 LEGAIDP
+278 LEGEINP
-285 SFVDLNPDKLI
+285 SFVDLNPEELI

-316 NLNLSLQNMQA
+316 NLNLSIQNMQA
-327 YTPALQLSWGF
+327 YAPALQLSWGF
-338 QPVVSKIS
+338 QPVVSDIS

-370 LPFSANRQSAKDT
+370 LPFSTNRQSARDT

-402 LDIRTKVDALAQS
+402 LDIRTQVDALAQS

-451 DAENQLNQAKLGLAN
+451 DAENQLNQAKLGLVN

>member
-1 MLMILML
+1 MKIL
-8 TILDIRDKFGGSM
+8 
-21 QNHGRGKFVVFFLI
+21 GRGKVVVFL
-35 LATMTSLLFSQS
+35 LVMTTTVTGFLFSQS
-47 DQKNDGEKNA
+47 DEGKVDADQVMN
-57 ISLTVEQAVS
+57 LTVEQAVD

-85 KRRADSFK
+85 KRRANSFK
-93 WNQLLPSV
+93 WNQLLPLV
-101 NISGTVSRSNEK
+101 NITGTVSRSNEK
-113 IDTTAAMM
+113 VDTSAAMM
-121 EVLSPLFGTLGSAAP
+121 EGIAGMLGMPAP
-136 APVEITESDHWMV
+136 APAEITESDHWMV
-149 VGNIGIS
+149 RGNVGIS

-162 LFDGMKLVKK
+162 LIDGMRLIKK
-172 QYEAGLITWD
+172 QYEAGQITWD

-202 QESLTLQKKSLE
+202 QESLNLQKKSLE
-214 NARLRME
+214 NARLRAE

-237 LQAQVAYEN
+237 LQSQVAYEN
-246 ARPTIMKQEQAMN
+246 ARPNILKQEQALN

-264 FGFMLGLPAGTKIT
+264 FGFMLGVPAGTKIS
-278 LEGAIDP
+278 LEGEINP
-285 SFVDLNPDKLI
+285 SFVDLNPDELI

-316 NLNLSLQNMQA
+316 NLNLSIQNVRA
-327 YTPALQLSWGF
+327 YAPDLQLSWGF
-338 QPVVSKIS
+338 QPVVSDIS

-370 LPFSANRQSAKDT
+370 LPFSTNRQSARDT

-402 LDIRTKVDALAQS
+402 LDIRTQVDALAQS

-451 DAENQLNQAKLGLAN
+451 DAENQLNQAKLGLVN